1 MLEELLGNLEGK
13 LTEKK
18 EVVSDDLVF
27 LINSKI
33 KPLVSVKKDQI
44 FIRAMFLVSDEVNTY
59 GGCFPSDEHKG
70 LASLLVDSPVLV
82 GHKKD
87 KLPIARNFKAES
99 VSKNGHNWI
108 KVWFYWLKSS
118 EGASSLKENI
128 DHGIY
133 KECSLGFLFE
143 FPECSVCGRDMRYC
157 EHIPFK
163 TYQKDG
169 DFIQAYFNYR
179 KINKVLET
187 SLVYRGAVPNTS
199 MTNEFIYQK
208 HECKDDLC
216 KLKRLYREVVEGS
229 LKKMGLKNQVKLAG
243 SIKDKGY
250 SDHHIDI
257 VCKPELK
264 DEILSFVP
272 ASYKEKIHFVE
283 ETSGKEKNILPLN
296 FVPPTKPEKKEKSSN
311 EFFYLDDLKLLSGEF
326 IVEPKYDGVRLQLH
340 KKEEKFEIFT
350 DDGKSIKDKFPDLS
364 KHFLKSPH
372 TSFILD
378 GEMVKYRGK
387 TRLSYK
393 DVSESILNK
402 DFLFDTHFKYKVFD
416 ILYLNGKDL
425 TSNPLNKRKEIL
437 QKSFEE
443 SQFLNIVKFE
453 KVSDDKIKDVIERLS
468 TSEGAMI
475 KSSTSEYFDSKDWF
489 KWKKNFQ
496 LDCLVTKVI
505 ENKGGTFNYLC
516 ALGPREVPFLLGTT
530 YSTNIRADAGEIL
543 RVQIDYLTKTKDGF
557 TWHAPKVLDKR
568 MDKKEPD
575 FVLVLERMIKKE
587 DRDLRFEKEREKR
600 FVLQEHFWGESRH
613 HDLRFEKVNR
623 LIGLTLFRLN
633 LADLKKGRR
642 FLCEWKDEH
651 SLKWLDFEGEIPP
664 GEDSEGNPSKN
675 KVSYMKILDKG
686 EYEILEEEKNFF
698 SFKISGKILNGVY
711 LVRKVKLN
719 EIDRWLFWKKKEE
732 VKN

>member
-1 MLEELLGNLEGK
+1 M
-13 LTEKK
+13 
-18 EVVSDDLVF
+18 
-27 LINSKI
+27 
-33 KPLVSVKKDQI
+33 
-44 FIRAMFLVSDEVNTY
+44 
-59 GGCFPSDEHKG
+59 
-70 LASLLVDSPVLV
+70 
-82 GHKKD
+82 
-87 KLPIARNFKAES
+87 
-99 VSKNGHNWI
+99 
-108 KVWFYWLKSS
+108 
-118 EGASSLKENI
+118 
-128 DHGIY
+128 
-133 KECSLGFLFE
+133 
-143 FPECSVCGRDMRYC
+143 
-157 EHIPFK
+157 
-163 TYQKDG
+163 
-169 DFIQAYFNYR
+169 
-179 KINKVLET
+179 
-187 SLVYRGAVPNTS
+187 
-199 MTNEFIYQK
+199 
-208 HECKDDLC
+208 
-216 KLKRLYREVVEGS
+216 
-229 LKKMGLKNQVKLAG
+229 
-243 SIKDKGY
+243 
-250 SDHHIDI
+250 
-257 VCKPELK
+257 
-264 DEILSFVP
+264 
-272 ASYKEKIHFVE
+272 
-283 ETSGKEKNILPLN
+283 PLN